1 MSVTPYATYFLVA
14 TAIGG
19 KPQRQKVCIA
29 DHGSYLAAKKAAD
42 KLDAKICA
50 KAIIQAE
57 ADRRKKI
64 LDIAP
69 AHKGKPWVI
78 ANNFK
83 AEIEYKPARRGRSPE
98 IAPVFR
104 VVYKNDNGRLT
115 AFTVRI
121 RACGSIHAAFIEA
134 ASFYAD
140 LYGLTREQRT
150 ELMSREPSKE
160 LFTETL
166 HSRFVERKGVIT
178 GAFEKILMSIDH

>member
-29 DHGSYLAAKKAAD
+29 DH
-42 KLDAKICA
+42 
-50 KAIIQAE
+50 
-57 ADRRKKI
+57 
-64 LDIAP
+64 
-69 AHKGKPWVI
+69 
-78 ANNFK
+78 
-83 AEIEYKPARRGRSPE
+83 
-98 IAPVFR
+98 
-104 VVYKNDNGRLT
+104 
-115 AFTVRI
+115 
-121 RACGSIHAAFIEA
+121 GSIHAAFIEA

>member
-1 MSVTPYATYFLVA
+1 MSVTAYATYFLVA

-19 KPQRQKVCIA
+19 KPQRQKVYMA
-29 DHGSYLAAKKAAD
+29 DHGSYLAAKKVAEA
-42 KLDAKICA
+42 LDSKICA

-69 AHKGKPWVI
+69 AHKGKPWII
-78 ANNFK
+78 AHNFK

-104 VVYKNDNGRLT
+104 VVYKNSNDRLT
-115 AFTVRI
+115 AYTVRI
-121 RACGSIHAAFIEA
+121 KAWGGIHAAFIEA
-134 ASFYAD
+134 ASFYAA
-140 LYGLTREQRT
+140 LHGLTREQRA
-150 ELMSREPSKE
+150 ELLLREPTRE

-166 HSRFVERKGVIT
+166 YSRFVDLRGEID
-178 GAFEKILMSIDH
+178 GAFEKITAALK